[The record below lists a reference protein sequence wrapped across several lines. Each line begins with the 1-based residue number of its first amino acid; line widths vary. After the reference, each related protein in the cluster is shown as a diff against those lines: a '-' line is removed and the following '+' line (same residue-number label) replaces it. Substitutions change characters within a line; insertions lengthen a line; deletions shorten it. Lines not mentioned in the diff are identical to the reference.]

1 MLTKVTV
8 NGRTY
13 HVRNPLLFIHDKLD
27 LPHSAIVYKLDNGEY
42 VVEFSTRIDVPETLS
57 SGSGNYRREW

>member
-13 HVRNPLLFIHDKLD
+13 HVRNAFLFCYEKLD
-27 LPHSAIVYKLDNGEY
+27 LPHNAILYKMPNGDY
-42 VVEFSTRIDVPETLS
+42 VCKFSTYIEVPETLS